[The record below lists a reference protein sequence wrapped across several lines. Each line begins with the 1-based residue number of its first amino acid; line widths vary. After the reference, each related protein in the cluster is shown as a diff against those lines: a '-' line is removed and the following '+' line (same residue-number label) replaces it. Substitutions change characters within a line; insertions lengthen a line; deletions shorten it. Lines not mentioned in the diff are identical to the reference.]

1 MGVEGGRGRVRR
13 PGRRAGRERPA
24 GSGRRSRLAGVEEGR
39 QGWAGGRAGAGE
51 EVAEARAVCP
61 HVHCWT
67 HTPQATCPGSE
78 AVGVSPGPGSAGFR
92 PHPHCP
98 QGPQQLPLVPF
109 SGDSPC
115 CPSQPRSRGG
125 VRGQPVSRSTARLR
139 DRAASPITARGHSVG
154 FLLSGQCPGSPVPG
168 GRREPG
174 SIAALSAHRSDTVFP
189 AEAVSSAQSAH
200 APPLPAPPRRSL
212 RRTPPLL
219 RGPLFFMT
227 LIGTASSSFTT
238 PTSAVTGL
246 S

>member
-1 MGVEGGRGRVRR
+1 MSSRPLLDAHASGDLPGIRGRGRLSRARVSGIPSPPSLSTGPSAASAR
-13 PGRRAGRERPA
+13 PFLRGQPVLSFPA
-24 GSGRRSRLAGVEEGR
+24 SV
-39 QGWAGGRAGAGE
+39 Q
-51 EVAEARAVCP
+51 
-61 HVHCWT
+61 
-67 HTPQATCPGSE
+67 
-78 AVGVSPGPGSAGFR
+78 
-92 PHPHCP
+92 
-98 QGPQQLPLVPF
+98 
-109 SGDSPC
+109 
-115 CPSQPRSRGG
+115 GG

-154 FLLSGQCPGSPVPG
+154 FLLSGQCPGSPVPRG
-168 GRREPG
+168 PREPG